1 MHTNVP
7 TNILVQ
13 RTHNAHVNL
22 YTHSAREHTFT
33 HICTVCT
40 YIKQH
45 LMYCVI
51 LVAVQKVEK
60 QCCLLVK
67 IINVVPKGE
76 REGELFTGLV
86 GGYKAFPAEEQ
97 LLVHHP
103 PRYAPSFLL
112 TVIAKGIEAHW
123 SVVVG
128 HGAEVEVVKLKGMWK
143 LLQNLH
149 WNSKQQ
155 QGAEPLTFATY
166 IGGENK
172 HVCMVMNA

>member
-1 MHTNVP
+1 MYPQTHCA
-7 TNILVQ
+7 Q
-13 RTHNAHVNL
+13 CTHNAHVNL

-51 LVAVQKVEK
+51 LVAVQRVEK

-76 REGELFTGLV
+76 RGWALHWTCWGAIRLWSN
-86 GGYKAFPAEEQ
+86 YWSTIRPDM
-97 LLVHHP
+97 L
-103 PRYAPSFLL
+103 PSFLL
-112 TVIAKGIEAHW
+112 TVKAKGAEVHQ

-128 HGAEVEVVKLKGMWK
+128 HGAEVEVVKLKGMQK

-155 QGAEPLTFATY
+155 QGAEPLTLA
-166 IGGENK
+166 I
-172 HVCMVMNA
+172 